1 LKDSWRAERAARPVS
16 VSRWSAATR
25 LECLAGKRKS
35 GTSTGNCGC
44 ARDGSKALKG
54 KAQERGE
61 LKEASLGRGTDT
73 AERVAKP

>member
-1 LKDSWRAERAARPVS
+1 LKNSWRAERAARPVS
-16 VSRWSAATR
+16 ESRWSAASR
-25 LECLAGKRKS
+25 LECLAGKRRS
-35 GTSTGNCGC
+35 GTTAGNGGC

-61 LKEASLGRGTDT
+61 LKEASLGRGADT